1 MVDVSKSAIL
11 QNHFAGFREMQREQT
26 FDEFHRYLRVKRSL
40 SEKTADQHRYMA
52 KRFVEWAG
60 TMEPSEADVVQFR
73 ARLMEAEYSNSHV
86 NNTQNAIEYYFEFQG
101 RGNELGDFDRLARR
115 KTKPNPLTDDQV
127 DRLVDAAKPYRDRA
141 MVLTLLSS
149 GIRAGELAG
158 LDVRDVDLSKGTVD
172 IWTGKNHKDR
182 TAFVS
187 EQCVTAIEAY
197 LDHRTGGSSGVL
209 FLNQFGDRFT
219 RSGVLDVVKRTAER
233 AAIEENVYTH
243 RLRDTFATR
252 LWRQGADV
260 VTIKELLGH
269 DDVQSTQKYLGV
281 ELEELRDRYDEHM
294 GEVAGE

>member
-1 MVDVSKSAIL
+1 MVDVTKCEIPISLSLGVTSIEL
-11 QNHFAGFREMQREQT
+11 EQT

-52 KRFVEWAG
+52 RKFVKWAG
-60 TMEPSEADVVQFR
+60 TMEPQEVDVVEFR
-73 ARLMEAEYSNSHV
+73 AQMMEGDYSNSHV

-101 RGNELGDFDRLARR
+101 RGDELGDFDRLARR

-172 IWTGKNHKDR
+172 IWIGKDNKDR

-187 EQCVTAIEAY
+187 DRCVAAIETY
-197 LDHRTGGSSGVL
+197 LDHRTGGSRGVL
-209 FLNQFGDRFT
+209 FLNLFGNRFT
-219 RSGVLDVVKRTAER
+219 RSGVLDMVKRTAER

-269 DDVQSTQKYLGV
+269 DDVQSTQRYLGV
-281 ELEELRDRYDEHM
+281 ELEELRERYDEHM